1 MKLACYRHN
10 AAPRL
15 GVYTGDGLIEIAG
28 GLAETYPCRGKRH
41 QQSFHFHDRLP
52 VNSNPET
59 RPRNE
64 DRRSLSAILLIGQRD
79 ARTGIPLTGLARWLA
94 SVADSGSTMGGQ
106 G

>member
-28 GLAETYPCRGKRH
+28 GLAETYPSICAVIEKSDFAEIESWVAPKQQQHQRRGKRH
-41 QQSFHFHDRLP
+41 QQSFHFHDHLP

-59 RPRNE
+59 R
-64 DRRSLSAILLIGQRD
+64 I
-79 ARTGIPLTGLARWLA
+79 
-94 SVADSGSTMGGQ
+94 VAP
-106 G
+106 